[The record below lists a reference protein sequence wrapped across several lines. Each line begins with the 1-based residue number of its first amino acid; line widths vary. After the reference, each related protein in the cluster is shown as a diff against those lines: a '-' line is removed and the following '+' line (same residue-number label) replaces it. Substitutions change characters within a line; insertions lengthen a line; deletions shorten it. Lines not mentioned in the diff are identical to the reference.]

1 MRTRRHPLRF
11 VRSVVASLTALALV
25 LVALTLRPSVAVA
38 APSPTVAAVVSA
50 GASLGRAVV
59 TVTTPSPVVSS
70 AQAPLP
76 LQEVLRGLLQVAGD
90 RVVQSMR
97 DAAPGLMQRI
107 DSLLDARRAARAD
120 ESGAQR
126 TGRAVLQVAG
136 VSLVGLVIA
145 FAVLITVLGP
155 LEGIIKTVEADV
167 SGAFWRGLLAQV
179 ITLPVLSLLVLALAL
194 TFVGLLLVPIVAV
207 AFSLAL
213 AGIATLAMIAVAC
226 VIGRVRASDERGRSR
241 AGLLRAMLTGYAII
255 WAPWYLAAAL
265 VSVPGVGLLTRLIA
279 LASSWGIVTV
289 GIGATLRSRG
299 GKVIP
304 DAVTPALVGGAPAP
318 APDWSTPTPV
328 TGVVAAQRPAQP

>member
-1 MRTRRHPLRF
+1 MATPRRPRRFLRTVL
-11 VRSVVASLTALALV
+11 ASLPALALALV
-25 LVALTLRPSVAVA
+25 AFAFRPSIAVA
-38 APSPTVAAVVSA
+38 SPTPTLAAVATTGLSVGQA
-50 GASLGRAVV
+50 LLTATAS
-59 TVTTPSPVVSS
+59 SPVASS
-70 AQAPLP
+70 AQTPLP
-76 LQEVLRGLLQVAGD
+76 MQEVLRGLLQVAGE
-90 RVVQSMR
+90 RLVQSMR
-97 DAAPGLMQRI
+97 NAAPGLMQRI

-167 SGAFWRGLLAQV
+167 SGAFWRGLVAQV

-226 VIGRVRASDERGRSR
+226 VIGRVRASDDRGRSR

-255 WAPWYLAAAL
+255 WAPWYLAATL

-279 LASSWGIVTV
+279 LASSWGIITV

-304 DAVTPALVGGAPAP
+304 DAVTPALAGGAPAP

-328 TGVVAAQRPAQP
+328 TGVVAAQRPAKS

>member
-1 MRTRRHPLRF
+1 MRTLRHRL
-11 VRSVVASLTALALV
+11 RSVLTVIAAAPALV
-25 LVALTLRPSVAVA
+25 LACLALTPRAAIAAHASDLA
-38 APSPTVAAVVSA
+38 APMVQSPA
-50 GASLGRAVV
+50 
-59 TVTTPSPVVSS
+59 
-70 AQAPLP
+70 P
-76 LQEVLRGLLQVAGD
+76 LQEALRGLLHVAGE

-97 DAAPGLMQRI
+97 EAAPGLMQRI
-107 DSLLDARRAARAD
+107 DSLLDARRAARA
-120 ESGAQR
+120 EETGTQR

-136 VSLVGLVIA
+136 VSLIGLVIA

-194 TFVGLLLVPIVAV
+194 TFVGLLLVPIVMM
-207 AFSLAL
+207 AFTLAL
-213 AGIATLAMIAVAC
+213 AGIGTLAMIALAC

-255 WAPWYLAAAL
+255 WAPWYLAATL

-279 LASSWGIVTV
+279 LASSWGIITV

-299 GKVIP
+299 GKLIP

-328 TGVVAAQRPAQP
+328 TGVVAAQRPAQS